1 MATPK
6 TDNLGLYLS
15 IPANNPDPLNH
26 WAGHID
32 ENFISLDASIKA
44 LQDGGGGSATSF
56 ADDETPAGAING
68 SNTAF
73 TLAHTPNPASSL
85 QLFKNGQL
93 QKPGGAD
100 YTLTGAAIAFVIAP
114 QTGDALEAFYRY

>member
-15 IPANNPDPLNH
+15 TLPDRANRWPEN
-26 WAGHID
+26 ID
-32 ENFISLDASIKA
+32 ANFIAIDLAIAA
-44 LQDGGGGSATSF
+44 LQVGGSLPSF
-56 ADDETPAGAING
+56 ANDEIPSGLVNS